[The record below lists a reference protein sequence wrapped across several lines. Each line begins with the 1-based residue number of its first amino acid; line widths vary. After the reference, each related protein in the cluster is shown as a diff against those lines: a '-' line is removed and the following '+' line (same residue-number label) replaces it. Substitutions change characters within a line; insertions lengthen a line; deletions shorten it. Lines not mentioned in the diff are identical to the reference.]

1 MNKFMTNWSVIVFF
15 SITATSLGQTPASE
29 YVHSLIRPSTF
40 PDSIAL
46 RWEVQRE
53 KIGHVDLEDAELNKG
68 ILRDYYNDEA
78 MRNKYTNSNDF
89 VAMVKSNL
97 LASTNRIFRSS
108 ERIAV
113 SARGRHLQT
122 TLLDNQSIATEV
134 VQMRNDENEW
144 KTLRIDHKLKSAAI
158 LSGEKEIFGE
168 YHETGLFCGTDRLLL
183 VSVLRSFP
191 DLDSAILALCTNNC
205 LLTNGRSV
213 FFEAHS
219 GETPYYLVTYKNNA
233 SSLSIEYRL
242 NPSIPG
248 VLISKRTSSPQYSI
262 EWSFEAPPA
271 GSNSTMFPQSAHM
284 IKKDASGNI
293 VEQEWRTLESIQ
305 PSSTWDISNIWAE
318 KVGEISNYQVI
329 Q

>member
-1 MNKFMTNWSVIVFF
+1 MNKLIANYSVIVFF
-15 SITATSLGQTPASE
+15 SVMAISLGQTPAAE
-29 YVHSLIRPSTF
+29 YFHSLIRPPSF
-40 PDSIAL
+40 PDSVAL
-46 RWEVQRE
+46 RWNVQRE
-53 KIGHVDLEDAELNKG
+53 KMGHIDLEDAELNKG

-108 ERIAV
+108 ERITV
-113 SARGRHLQT
+113 SAQGRQLQAT
-122 TLLDNQSIATEV
+122 MLDNQPIATEV

-183 VSVLRSFP
+183 VSVLRSFS
-191 DLDSAILALCTNNC
+191 DLDGAILTLCTNNC
-205 LLTNGRSV
+205 LLTDNRSV

-219 GETPYYLVTYKNNA
+219 GDTPYYLVTYKNSA

-248 VLISKRTSSPQYSI
+248 LLISKRTTSPQFSI
-262 EWSFEAPPA
+262 EWSFTASPVS
-271 GSNSTMFPQSAHM
+271 SNSTVFPQSAHM
-284 IKKDASGNI
+284 VKKDASGNI
-293 VEQEWRTLESIQ
+293 TEQEWRTLESIQ
-305 PSSTWDISNIWAE
+305 PSNTWDIHNIWAE
-318 KVGEISNYQVI
+318 SVGEISDYTVTQ
-329 Q
+329 